1 VANESSEFLLKEL
14 TEDQKVKLIDVHAA
28 IAKLH
33 EARAGLSLAQKSL
46 IESGAPVSARSIEV
60 ACL

>member
-1 VANESSEFLLKEL
+1 MANENSEFLLKEL
-14 TEDQKVKLIDVHAA
+14 TEDQKVKLIDAHAA

-33 EARAGLSLAQKSL
+33 EARAGLSLAQMSL
-46 IESGAPVSARSIEV
+46 IASGAPVSPRIIEM